1 MTRIAL
7 ASLFA
12 VGLAVGGAQA
22 QAPSTLDI
30 TGYVS
35 GGRVGNVVGGGSATM
50 SGGSDDRVIAYGLG
64 GAGGGAP
71 AIQSG
76 RSARLLG
83 GDGDGPQL
91 EYLTLAPAGAGREA
105 WLNGGGDDAQVV
117 YTSPSQRR

>member
-1 MTRIAL
+1 MKRIAL

-22 QAPSTLDI
+22 QALSTLNI
-30 TGYVS
+30 TGKVPDGY
-35 GGRVGNVVGGGSATM
+35 VGNIVGGASATM
-50 SGGSDDRVIAYGLG
+50 SGGGDSRVITYNMG

-71 AIQSG
+71 AVQSG
-76 RSARLLG
+76 RSVRLLS

-91 EYLTLAPAGAGREA
+91 EYLTPAPAGTGREA

-117 YTSPSQRR
+117 YTAPYQRR